1 MSWKDYIELEV
12 KDSFAERDKF
22 KKTKKIIDLG
32 VVTMTTIRLTFDN
45 RITNKKEVL
54 TLFKKNK

>member
-12 KDSFAERDKF
+12 KDPFTEREKF
-22 KKTKKIIDLG
+22 KKTKKIIHLD

-45 RITNKKEVL
+45 RITDKKEVL
-54 TLFKKNK
+54 TLFKKK